1 MSLRRVT
8 SLLVVV
14 CAILLALSMVVSAA
28 PVEIT
33 YWHGWGGD
41 EKEVLE
47 QIIAKFNETHPH
59 IKVTPVTVFGSYD
72 KLLTAIAAGTAPDVT
87 SAIWVEQMPDL
98 ASRGALTPLDPF
110 AERDGITGEEYIPAL
125 WNAWHYD
132 GKLYALSAV
141 ANFSM
146 IAYNRDLFD
155 EVGIGADNIPTTI
168 DELTAYANKLYK
180 ANRGRITRIGYLPSM
195 LNVVV
200 RQFKGTLYEDG
211 QIKVDTPE
219 LRSALNWIK
228 SFYDQYGYTTIQS
241 FLSSQGNYA
250 SAANPFFAGQIA
262 MQDNW
267 GEWIVNFTKWYAPH
281 MNYGR
286 FPYPMVDGSP
296 GLVNW
301 GQSVWV
307 IPTGSKH
314 PEEAWE
320 FIRWITGPEGSRL
333 LALGITNAS
342 THLALNATDEFLEA
356 MPVLADSLP
365 ILNDPDRVIGGLNFP
380 GAEEFTQTLSTVA
393 DEVYAGERS
402 VEDAIKYLADKYE

>member
-1 MSLRRVT
+1 MSLRKAS
-8 SLLVVV
+8 SLITIVIL
-14 CAILLALSMVVSAA
+14 ALLALSMVVSAA

-47 QIIAKFNETHPH
+47 NIIAKFNETHPH

-98 ASRGALTPLDPF
+98 ASRGALMPLDAF
-110 AERDGITGEEYIPAL
+110 AEKAGITGEEYIPAL
-125 WNAWHYD
+125 WNSWHYE
-132 GKLYALSAV
+132 GKLYVMSAV

-146 IAYNRDLFD
+146 IAYNKDLFT
-155 EVGIGADNIPTTI
+155 EVGIGADNVPKTI
-168 DELTAYANKLYK
+168 DELTAYAKKLYK
-180 ANRGRITRIGYLPSM
+180 VNRGRIARIGYLPSA

-200 RQFKGTLYEDG
+200 HQYKGTLYKDG
-211 QIKVDTPE
+211 QVTVDTPE
-219 LRSALNWIK
+219 LRAALNWMK
-228 SFYDQYGYTTIQS
+228 SFYDEYGYTTIQS

-286 FPYPMVDGSP
+286 FAYPMVDGSP
-296 GLVNW
+296 GLLNW
-301 GQSVWV
+301 GGSVWA

-320 FIRWITGPEGSRL
+320 FIRWITGSEGSRL

-342 THLALNATDEFLEA
+342 THLALNSSDEFLQA
-356 MPVLADSLP
+356 MPVLAESLP
-365 ILNDPDRVIGGLNFP
+365 ILNDVDRVIGNPNFP
-380 GAEEFTQTLSTVA
+380 GSDEFMQTLGNTA
-393 DEVYAGERS
+393 DAVFAGDLS
-402 VEDAIKYLADKYE
+402 VENAIKQLAEKYE